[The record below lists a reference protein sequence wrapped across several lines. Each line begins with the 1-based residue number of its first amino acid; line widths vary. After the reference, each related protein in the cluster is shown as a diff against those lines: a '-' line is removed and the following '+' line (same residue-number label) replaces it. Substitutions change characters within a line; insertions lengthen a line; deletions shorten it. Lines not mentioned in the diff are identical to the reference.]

1 MSLHVDY
8 LISGAGAMGMAFA
21 DVILHESDKTIAL
34 VDRRAAPGGH
44 WNDAYPFVRLH
55 QPSAFYGV
63 NSRALGDDLID
74 KVGWNKGLY
83 ELASKGEVCAYYDR
97 VMREQFLPS
106 GRVHYF
112 PNCEVSPQG
121 EVVSLVTGATIDVTA
136 HQYVDAGYMQV
147 HVPATREPD
156 YAVDEGALC
165 VPINALPQ
173 VAGPNRVYTIIG
185 GGKTAMDAVLWLLAN
200 DVDPQKIHWV
210 RPRDSWILNRA
221 NIQPGELA
229 LKSQESF
236 LRQMTEISESAT
248 PEDMF
253 ARLNTADILWRLD
266 PEVWPSMYRCATVTP
281 AEFTQLQRVQNVVR
295 MGHVERIHANGL
307 ELTEGTYALP
317 EDTVYIDCS
326 ADGLAKRPAQAI
338 FQNQRITLQTVR
350 FCQQVFSAAFIA
362 HAEVTYKDD
371 AEKNAVCNVVPH
383 PDTDE
388 DFIRVTLANTLNSI
402 VWNQDEELM
411 QWLVDARLDG
421 FSVIRRT
428 TDESVV
434 EIGARAVANMQR
446 FLAS

>member
-1 MSLHVDY
+1 MTLHVDY
-8 LISGAGAMGMAFA
+8 LVGGAGAMGMAFA
-21 DVILHESDKTIAL
+21 DVILHESDKTIAI
-34 VDRRAAPGGH
+34 VDKRPAPGGH

-112 PNCEVSPQG
+112 PNCEVNAQG
-121 EVVSLVTGATIDVTA
+121 EVVSLVTGSSVEITHDK
-136 HQYVDAGYMQV
+136 YVDASYMQV
-147 HVPATREPD
+147 QVPATRDPD
-156 YAVDEGALC
+156 YAIDEGALC
-165 VPINALPQ
+165 VPINALPK
-173 VAGPNRVYTIIG
+173 VAGPNLTYTIIG

-200 DVDPQKIHWV
+200 DADPQKIHWV

-236 LRQMTEISESAT
+236 LRQMTEISESGT
-248 PEDMF
+248 PEEMF
-253 ARLNTADILWRLD
+253 ARLNSAGILWRLD
-266 PEVWPSMYRCATVTP
+266 PEIWPSMYRCATVTP
-281 AEFTQLQRVQNVVR
+281 AEFTQLKRVKNVVR
-295 MGHVERIHANGL
+295 MGHVERIHTNGL
-307 ELTEGTYALP
+307 DLTGGEYALP

-338 FQNQRITLQTVR
+338 FQSQRITLQTVR

-371 AEKNAVCNVVPH
+371 AKKNEICNVVPH

-428 TDESVV
+428 ADESVV